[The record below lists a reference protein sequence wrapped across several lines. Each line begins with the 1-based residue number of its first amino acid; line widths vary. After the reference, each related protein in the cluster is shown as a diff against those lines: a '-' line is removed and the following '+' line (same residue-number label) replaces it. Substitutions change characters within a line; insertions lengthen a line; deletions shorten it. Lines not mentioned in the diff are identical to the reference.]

1 MLCYGSAMKDKFS
14 QKNVSEAYE
23 RKANSFIEWIGSGY
37 SVIVH
42 TVFFVGSF
50 ALGFMGVDWN
60 TILLVLTTAV
70 SLEAIYLAIFIQMT
84 VNRNTESLAGVEYD
98 IDEIQEDIDE
108 IQEDVD
114 EISEEEHAEEA
125 RDQATMDTLIRIEQT
140 ITLMQQEI
148 DILKKNVR

>member
-1 MLCYGSAMKDKFS
+1 MKEKFS

-23 RKANSFIEWIGSGY
+23 KRAHSFIEWIGSGY
-37 SVIVH
+37 SVIAH
-42 TVFFVGSF
+42 TVFFAGSF
-50 ALGFMGVDWN
+50 ALGFLGVSWN

-125 RDQATMDTLIRIEQT
+125 RDKATMDTLVRIEQT

-148 DILKKNVR
+148 DILKKNIK